1 MAILYQFL
9 LRLTFGLAVAMAL
22 TSPRWVT
29 SGFYRNHLYVALGL
43 TTLAGLAGLS
53 AALTWWPALVA
64 AVASYLGTICWLYE
78 KKTAGVATLW
88 IVAGFSVIGCWLAPL
103 PSTVPHRTSGS

>member
-1 MAILYQFL
+1 
-9 LRLTFGLAVAMAL
+9 MAL

-64 AVASYLGTICWLYE
+64 AVASYLGAICWLYE
-78 KKTAGVATLW
+78 KKKHLFDINNEFCLCRLTE
-88 IVAGFSVIGCWLAPL
+88 
-103 PSTVPHRTSGS
+103 STVQV